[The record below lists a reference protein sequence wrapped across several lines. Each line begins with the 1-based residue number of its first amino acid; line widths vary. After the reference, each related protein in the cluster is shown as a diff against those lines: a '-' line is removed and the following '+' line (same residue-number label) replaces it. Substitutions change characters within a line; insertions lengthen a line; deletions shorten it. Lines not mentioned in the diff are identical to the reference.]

1 MGVFKR
7 CLPLYDGLRRK
18 KEWNEK
24 MTNEGKDK
32 AKILIVDDS
41 QEMREKLSRIMGEM
55 PDVTVV
61 GTAANGMTAL
71 DMIARLNPD
80 VVLLDVIMPQL
91 DGFGVIEYL
100 TEHGSMPE
108 IIMISALTQ
117 ENFVLRA
124 LNLGAR
130 YYIAKPFESENIKSR
145 VRDVIA
151 MKRGVLPKRTEAD
164 RPITTLDEK
173 ISSVFISIGIP
184 AHIKGYH
191 FLREAVKMV
200 VESPDSINRIT
211 KELYPG
217 IAKRFNTSASK
228 VERAIRHAIEVAWT
242 RGRIENI
249 NQLFGF
255 KVYGKNDKPTN
266 GEFIALIADKLMLDQ
281 LAVK

>member
-1 MGVFKR
+1 
-7 CLPLYDGLRRK
+7 
-18 KEWNEK
+18 
-24 MTNEGKDK
+24 MTNETKDK

-41 QEMREKLSRIMGEM
+41 QEMREKLSRIVGEM
-55 PDVTVV
+55 QDVTVV

-100 TEHGSMPE
+100 AEHGSMPE
-108 IIMISALTQ
+108 IIVISALTQ

-151 MKRGVLPKRTEAD
+151 MKRGVMPRKTEAD
-164 RPITTLDEK
+164 KPITTLDEK